1 LGASATLE
9 SNRIGYV
16 TLYGPV
22 APTVVSNWFGDAHPW
37 RLTDVNASFGGFAGN
52 EYAYGTNTWMELS
65 GTLTNNL
72 TLGLIDGVVGNY
84 YLNGNLVVS
93 SNVTLTLASGVT
105 LQSPQYSYG
114 VYVDGVL
121 TGTNATL
128 ELLGTYCYYS
138 CYYST
143 LYVRDGGR
151 VDLAG
156 GTIAGPGHV
165 EVQTNGEM
173 NVTDETFANQGGII
187 AMNYYAGST
196 GVVCQV
202 CGPFA
207 FGLTGNNGV
216 VVHWNDFSQASVVS
230 AGDPATA
237 YDLSFNYWGSTDPGV
252 IDARIYDRLD
262 DANRPL
268 IIFDP
273 CLAASPANVVRFFV
287 LGQSPQTNLVN
298 SRDHIDVAFS
308 RPLQTNTWAVSNISF
323 TGPHGAIPI
332 TSAAMLESNV
342 GRLSFAPVAE
352 PGSYQL
358 TVAPRIRD
366 TQGQLLDQDGDG
378 TPGETT
384 QDRYIAMFTLPP
396 PRVYYTDFEGGIG
409 PEWSQQTLTCA
420 PVFSR
425 FTGRFGNDTQTLT
438 VSNLT
443 IGEPYVLSFD
453 LYVIDSWDGDG
464 PVAGPDYFN
473 VAIDGIQVFH
483 ETFANYNGTPPQQ
496 TQSFPREPDSGRV
509 NLGFNGYVDAIYR
522 GIQIAFVASNA
533 TTAFAFSGAGLE
545 SVDNESWGLDNVAI
559 ITTGTGDNPDL
570 TIGSLTAPSA
580 AQMGQA
586 IQVIYAITNA
596 GSVVAQG
603 PWYNAVL
610 LATNAAGDGAQT
622 LGHIVFSQSLSPGGT
637 ITLTQSVILP
647 GGISGERFLGVR
659 VDSAGQVFEADEM
672 NNLAMVATPL
682 HIQAA
687 DLIVG
692 SLGAPSGV
700 LLGETF
706 NATWAVTNAGTASA
720 YASWTDRLY
729 LSTNNNTFAGAVQL
743 AAGAFNNAPLVAGDG
758 YVRTQAVTLALNSG
772 VVPGDYYLIAVTD
785 YGAVQ
790 SEACETNN
798 QLSRPITINLP
809 PLPDLIV
816 TNAGTPAQILPG
828 DAATLVWTVTNCGI
842 ATASNVWRE
851 SVAVSNA
858 TQGLRLL
865 ADFAFTN
872 QIDPGEFL
880 MRTQTITMPADLP
893 AGAQQF
899 FVTVDSRFDVFELN
913 ETNNTAAAT
922 NVSTVPVLLTLQLPA
937 SQLAEGGS
945 MTATVSRNGDRAQP
959 LTVWLTNSAP
969 KKLNYTNQIIIPAGQ
984 AAASFAI
991 QAVTNG
997 VVDDDQTVSIAAAA
1011 DGYQPAAGE
1020 FTVLNVDM
1028 PHLSLQ
1034 LFNNTVMEG
1043 ATLGIMVTRDYD
1055 TNQPLT
1061 VQIASSSPG
1070 KLSVP
1075 ASVTIPAGQW
1085 SLTFALLAV
1094 NNTQVEGPLDYTV
1107 TASATNYTSANA
1119 TVTVLDDDVSSV
1131 TLTVSPATVSEG
1143 AGPQAAVGTV
1153 TRNVVTGRALVVDL
1167 VSSNPNKLLVPP
1179 WVAILG
1185 NQASASFP
1193 MTTVDNQIVDG
1204 DTTVTIQ
1211 PYVTAT
1217 TTGARLA
1224 PGVPAQVVVTDD
1236 DGPTL
1241 RLSIAH
1247 KLVAEGLSPATTA
1260 TVTRNT
1266 STNGA
1271 LVVSLQSSDLS
1282 EATVPPT
1289 VTIPA
1294 GQTSATFNL
1303 NTVQDNQPDGN
1314 QTVTI
1319 SASAAGFTGS
1329 ADTMVV
1335 SDIDLPDLV
1344 VSRISLPDSADTE
1357 SYFNVTYRVSN
1368 QGLGPAGTNW
1378 VTRVFLSDD
1387 PVVGNDT
1394 FVGGYTF
1401 NGTMNVGQFF
1411 EQTLSVHAP
1420 QNVGQ
1425 YWIIV
1430 STDVGGSIAETLE
1443 DNNTSVSATPVQVQA
1458 AYHATVQ
1465 TDVTNALAGTPIPL
1479 SGAARRVSNNQPA
1492 PFVPVTIHLK
1502 LRDSTRLIA
1511 ALTDADGNYAITF
1524 IPLANEAGH
1533 YTLGADHPGVPET
1546 AVQDEFNLR
1555 GFRCEPSL
1563 LPTIIAEGST
1573 VTGAVAL
1580 INLGELPLSGLA
1592 PTIVTQ
1598 MPNLS
1603 VAINVSDGGALPG
1616 STNISLG
1623 YSFTANNAS
1632 VSEGFVQVRVTSTV
1646 GATADILLP
1655 VRVDL
1660 LRAKLAALPENL
1672 LAGMARGRQVSL
1684 PFDVFNQGAVDSGP
1698 VTVSLPALSWL
1709 QVAGDN
1715 PLPSIPPGQTNRVTL
1730 LLTPPADLALGVH
1743 SGSLVLQCATASLMV
1758 PFEFRALSEARGDL
1772 LVTAVDEYTYYAEGS
1787 PKVANAAVRVT
1798 DSLTGLVLT
1807 NGVTDSNGVFAAT
1820 NVLESYYEI
1829 EVTADS
1835 HSSYHATMFLQQ
1847 GQTNVVSAFLARQ
1860 AVKYTWTVVPTEI
1873 EDRTSIILE
1882 TTFETFVPMPVIT
1895 VEPASVDLADI
1906 TEEVS
1911 QINFTIS
1918 NQGLVA
1924 AQAARL
1930 VFQAHPRWQFTPL
1943 TEYIGELPARSSV
1956 TIPVTVTKLHPEQGM
1971 SARTAKPADENA
1983 PTVDPCNLFAS
1994 VLYQLICGTLQN
2006 TYQSP
2011 IALYNAAD
2019 CGPKIPPTPPPPPP
2033 SDPDQPIEVYVP
2045 PVQPLLP
2052 PISLPPSL
2060 PPPPSSYVYTSGG
2073 GWNGSF
2079 SWGGWGGG
2087 GGGDV
2092 YQSNY
2097 VPPPAAASG
2106 SQNLCDPCNFE
2117 LTLAVSECIIGVLP
2131 IPILELPKCIFG
2143 AFECVTDPGFLSCG
2157 GALLD
2162 CAAAAGKEVPVV
2174 GQIVGLIGCADSI
2187 LSSCNGP
2194 GLIGFLKDINP
2205 LAVSQPGVQK
2215 SYSDGHIARA
2225 QTSSAGYSA
2234 QMDDFQK
2241 HGQRLLTHLNMLRVM
2256 IGDDAWFHRNQ
2267 GTNFGV
2273 WLEAFGNCAHAGTD
2287 AGERISETERAQLLT
2302 VPFPDGLTTNH
2313 LNKFIDRWNR
2323 TWDYHDA
2330 GITNLNDVPG
2340 GWSTDFITRDA
2351 FTNAVYEMYAA
2362 VAANEAEGITNAAA
2376 GLQLAYNNLNAA
2388 LNQGT
2393 GGGGVCGKV
2402 SLRLDQQAVI
2412 SRDAF
2417 NATLEI
2423 ENGADTALSGMAANI
2438 LVMNET
2444 GQDVTG
2450 LFGVR
2455 PPTLVNVTN
2464 VTGAGGLPAH
2474 NTASI
2479 SWIIIPTSDAAPDAP
2494 LVYYV
2499 SGTLRYTQ
2507 DGTQVSVPLAAV
2519 PITVYPTPRLFVKY
2533 FHERDVYSDDPFTD
2547 VIEPTIPFN
2556 LAVMVENRGK
2566 GIAKNMRITS
2576 SQPQIVDNEKGLLV
2590 DFKIIGTEV
2599 AGQNLSPSLTV
2610 NFGNINAGQIAIGRW
2625 LLTSTVQGLF
2635 TDYKA
2640 TFEHIDGLGNPKL
2653 SLIEDVSIHEMIHL
2667 VRAGGAFE
2675 DGKPDFLVNDITDPR
2690 DLPDTLYLSDGTT
2703 NPVAL
2708 AELASVDSPPTSGH
2722 LQAQLTASMPAGWTY
2737 LRVPEPSAGQLRL
2750 VRVVRSDGVE
2760 IPFGTNVW
2768 TTDRTFIGM
2777 GKRPINEN
2785 ILHLLDYNS
2794 TGIYTLTYVA
2804 PPMPD
2809 TNAPSS
2815 AVAALPAD
2823 SPILFR
2829 VQWSGTDDDS
2839 GIANYDIFVSANDGS
2854 FVPWLQ
2860 KTPLTSASYQ
2870 GVPGGHYAFYSVAT
2884 DAAGNQEN
2892 PPVTPDAMTTVTIT
2906 NHAPVLTSLPVQ
2918 TIDEGTLLQLTV
2930 PASDSDPNDT
2940 LAFSLAAGAPSG
2952 MTINRSTGL
2961 ITWQT
2966 GEING
2971 PSTNTFTV
2979 NVADDG
2985 LPPLSAATNVTVIVR
3000 EVNTAPVLTPILNRT
3015 INEGAILWVTNRATD
3030 SDIPANRL
3038 TFTLGPGAPAGATIT
3053 TNGLFHWQPTEL
3065 QGPSTNLIQV
3075 IVSDDGTPS
3084 LSATQSFTVM
3094 VRDVLSDFKL
3104 AVGSTNVMAGEN
3116 GIVPILLTSSGL
3128 DLTNIS
3134 FFLETPSE
3142 QLTNF
3147 SLQPVS
3153 AEILSSLLQ
3162 PAGADRSQ
3170 VQFILDAGQMQ
3181 PGLRQL
3187 AALGFLAATRTNSTV
3202 APLRIS
3208 QLRGIRSGNL
3218 VIVNGMAVPGRV
3230 IIIANESVLEATQP
3244 TTLLLYG
3251 KEGVHYAIEAR
3262 TNLDAG
3268 TSWAEIHR
3276 LQLTNGM
3283 GTFTNFNIDGAI
3295 YFRSLELP

>member
-1 LGASATLE
+1 
-9 SNRIGYV
+9 
-16 TLYGPV
+16 
-22 APTVVSNWFGDAHPW
+22 
-37 RLTDVNASFGGFAGN
+37 
-52 EYAYGTNTWMELS
+52 
-65 GTLTNNL
+65 
-72 TLGLIDGVVGNY
+72 
-84 YLNGNLVVS
+84 
-93 SNVTLTLASGVT
+93 
-105 LQSPQYSYG
+105 
-114 VYVDGVL
+114 
-121 TGTNATL
+121 
-128 ELLGTYCYYS
+128 
-138 CYYST
+138 
-143 LYVRDGGR
+143 
-151 VDLAG
+151 
-156 GTIAGPGHV
+156 
-165 EVQTNGEM
+165 
-173 NVTDETFANQGGII
+173 
-187 AMNYYAGST
+187 
-196 GVVCQV
+196 
-202 CGPFA
+202 
-207 FGLTGNNGV
+207 
-216 VVHWNDFSQASVVS
+216 
-230 AGDPATA
+230 
-237 YDLSFNYWGSTDPGV
+237 
-252 IDARIYDRLD
+252 
-262 DANRPL
+262 
-268 IIFDP
+268 
-273 CLAASPANVVRFFV
+273 
-287 LGQSPQTNLVN
+287 
-298 SRDHIDVAFS
+298 VAFNLPIQS
-308 RPLQTNTWAVSNISF
+308 NTWAVSNISF

-332 TSAAMLESNV
+332 TGADVLESNM
-342 GRLSFAPVAE
+342 GRLSFAPVSE

-358 TVAPRIRD
+358 TIAPRIRD
-366 TQGQLLDQDGDG
+366 TQGRLLDQDGDG

-384 QDRYIAMFTLPP
+384 QDRYTATFTLPP
-396 PRVYYTDFEGGIG
+396 PRVYYADFEGGIG

-438 VSNLT
+438 ASNLT
-443 IGEPYVLSFD
+443 VGEPYVLSFD

-464 PVAGPDYFN
+464 TSPGPDYFN
-473 VAIDGIQVFH
+473 VAIDGTQAFH

-509 NLGFNGYVDAIYR
+509 HLGFNPSYVDAIYR
-522 GIQIAFVASNA
+522 GIQISFVASNSA
-533 TTAFAFSGAGLE
+533 TAIAFSGAGLE
-545 SVDNESWGLDNVAI
+545 GVDNESWGIDNVAI
-559 ITTGTGDNPDL
+559 ITTGTNDNPDL
-570 TIGSLTAPSA
+570 TIGSLTAPAA

-622 LGHIVFSQSLSPGGT
+622 LGHIVFSQSLASGGA

-682 HIQAA
+682 QIQAA

-706 NATWAVTNAGTASA
+706 NATWAVTNAGTAPA

-729 LSTNNNTFAGAVQL
+729 LSTTNTTLAGAIQL
-743 AAGAFNNAPLVAGDG
+743 AAGAFDSAPLAAGDG

-772 VVPGDYYLIAVTD
+772 IIPGDYYLIAITD
-785 YGAVQ
+785 YGTVQ

-798 QLSRPITINLP
+798 QLSRPITLNLP

-816 TNAGTPAQILPG
+816 TNAGAPAQILPG
-828 DAATLVWTVTNCGI
+828 DAATLIWTVTNCGI

-865 ADFAFTN
+865 ADFVFTN
-872 QIDPGEFL
+872 QIDSGEFL
-880 MRTQTITMPADLP
+880 TRTQTVAMPADLP

-922 NVSTVPVLLTLQLPA
+922 NVSTVPALLTLQLPA

-945 MTATVSRNGDRAQP
+945 MAAAVSRNGDRAQP
-959 LTVWLTNSAP
+959 LTVWLTNSDPTELAF
-969 KKLNYTNQIIIPAGQ
+969 TNQIVIPAGQ
-984 AAASFAI
+984 AAAGFAI
-991 QAVTNG
+991 QAVTDG
-997 VVDDDQTVSIAAAA
+997 VVDDSQTVSITAAA

-1020 FTVLNVDM
+1020 LTVLNVDL

-1034 LFNNTVMEG
+1034 LFTNAVMEG
-1043 ATLGIMVTRDYD
+1043 ATLGITVTRDYD

-1061 VQIASSSPG
+1061 VQIACSSPG
-1070 KLSVP
+1070 QLSVP
-1075 ASVTIPAGQW
+1075 ASVTIPVGQW
-1085 SLTFALLAV
+1085 SQTFALLAV
-1094 NNTQVEGPLDYTV
+1094 NDTQVEGPLDYTV
-1107 TASATNYTSANA
+1107 TASAMNYVSANA
-1119 TVTVLDDDVSSV
+1119 TVTVLDNDVSSV
-1131 TLTVSPATVSEG
+1131 TLTVSPSTVSEG

-1153 TRNVVTGRALVVDL
+1153 TRDVVTGRALVVDL
-1167 VSSNPNKLLVPP
+1167 VSSNPDKLLVPP

-1185 NQASASFP
+1185 NQASVSFSISA
-1193 MTTVDNQIVDG
+1193 VDNQIVDG
-1204 DTTVTIQ
+1204 NTTVTIQ

-1224 PGVPAQVVVTDD
+1224 AGVPAQVLVTDN

-1241 RLSIAH
+1241 RLTIANR
-1247 KLVAEGLSPATTA
+1247 LVAEGLSPATTA

-1266 STNGA
+1266 GTSGA

-1282 EATVPPT
+1282 EATVPAT
-1289 VTIPA
+1289 VTIPD
-1294 GQTSATFNL
+1294 GQSSVTFNIA
-1303 NTVQDNQPDGN
+1303 TVQDGQGDGN

-1319 SASAAGFTGS
+1319 TASATNYTGS
-1329 ADTMVV
+1329 TDTMVV
-1335 SDIDLPDLV
+1335 TDVDFPDLV
-1344 VSRISLPDSADTE
+1344 VSSISLPASVETE
-1357 SYFNVTYRVSN
+1357 AYFNVTYRVSN

-1394 FVGGYTF
+1394 YVGGYTF

-1411 EQTLSVHAP
+1411 EQTLSARAP
-1420 QNVGQ
+1420 LSTGQ
-1425 YWIIV
+1425 CWVVV
-1430 STDVGGSIAETLE
+1430 STDVGGWITETLE
-1443 DNNTSVSATPVQVQA
+1443 DNNTSVSATPVQVTA

-1465 TDVTNALAGTPIPL
+1465 TDVTSALAGTPIPL
-1479 SGAARRVSNNQPA
+1479 SGTARRVSNNQPA

-1524 IPLANEAGH
+1524 NPLANEAGH

-1546 AVQDEFNLR
+1546 GVQDEFNLL

-1563 LPTIIAEGST
+1563 LPTVIAESST

-1580 INLGELPLSGLA
+1580 VNLGELPLSGLA
-1592 PTIVTQ
+1592 ATIVTQ

-1603 VAINVSDGGALPG
+1603 VSFNVSDGGALPG
-1616 STNISLG
+1616 STNITLG
-1623 YSFTANNAS
+1623 YSITANNAS
-1632 VSEGFVQVRVTSTV
+1632 VSEGFVQVWVTSTE
-1646 GATADILLP
+1646 GATAEVLFP
-1655 VRVDL
+1655 VRVDP
-1660 LRAKLAALPENL
+1660 LRAKLVALPVNL
-1672 LAGMARGRQVSL
+1672 FAGMARGRQVSV
-1684 PFDVFNQGAVDSGP
+1684 PFDVVNQGGIDSGP
-1698 VTVSLPALSWL
+1698 VTVTLPPLSWL

-1787 PKVANAAVRVT
+1787 PKVTNAAVRVT
-1798 DSLTGLVLT
+1798 DSLTGLTLT
-1807 NGVTDSNGVFAAT
+1807 NGVTDSNGVFAVT
-1820 NVLESYYEI
+1820 NVLESYYNF
-1829 EVTADS
+1829 EVTADN
-1835 HSSYHATMFLQQ
+1835 HSPYRATMLLES
-1847 GQTNVVSAFLARQ
+1847 GRTNVVSAFLARQ
-1860 AVKYTWTVVPTEI
+1860 TVKYTWTVVPTEI
-1873 EDRTSIILE
+1873 EDRTHIVLE
-1882 TTFETFVPMPVIT
+1882 TTFETFVPVPVIT
-1895 VEPASVDLADI
+1895 VEPGSVDLADI

-1918 NQGLVA
+1918 NHGLVA

-1930 VFQAHPRWQFTPL
+1930 VFEAHPRWEFTPL

-1956 TIPVTVTKLHPEQGM
+1956 TIPVTVKKLHPEQGLG
-1971 SARTAKPADENA
+1971 AKAANGSPAKSLDDNA
-1983 PTVDPCNLFAS
+1983 PTVDPCDLFGS
-1994 VLYQLICGTLQN
+1994 VLYQLLCGTLQN

-2019 CGPKIPPTPPPPPP
+2019 CGPKFPPTPPPPPP
-2033 SDPDQPIEVYVP
+2033 PNPDQPIEEYVP
-2045 PVQPLLP
+2045 PVQPPLP

-2060 PPPPSSYVYTSGG
+2060 PPPPSGYVSGG
-2073 GWNGSF
+2073 GGGGGGGGG
-2079 SWGGWGGG
+2079 WGGWGGG
-2087 GGGDV
+2087 GGGGAG

-2097 VPPPAAASG
+2097 VPPPAASSG
-2106 SQNLCDPCNFE
+2106 TPNLCDPCNFE
-2117 LTLAVSECIIGVLP
+2117 LTLAVSECILGALDIPVMKLP
-2131 IPILELPKCIFG
+2131 ICIKSVFG
-2143 AFECVTDPGFLSCG
+2143 CATDPGFMSCG
-2157 GALLD
+2157 GALFD
-2162 CAAAAGKEVPVV
+2162 CAEAAGQEVPVV
-2174 GQIVGLIGCADSI
+2174 GTIIGLVGCADSI
-2187 LSSCNGP
+2187 LSSCDGP

-2205 LAVSQPGVQK
+2205 FDVSQPGVKK
-2215 SYSDGHIARA
+2215 SYSDGQIHKALGG
-2225 QTSSAGYSA
+2225 TAGHSA
-2234 QMDDFQK
+2234 QMEEFQK
-2241 HGQRLLTHLNMLRVM
+2241 HGQRLLAHLNMLRVM

-2273 WLEAFGNCAHAGTD
+2273 WLQAFGNCTHAGTD
-2287 AGERISETERAQLLT
+2287 ADERISETERAQLLT
-2302 VPFPDGLTTNH
+2302 LTFPDGLTTNH

-2323 TWDYHDA
+2323 SWDYHDA
-2330 GITNLNDVPG
+2330 GITNLNQVPD

-2351 FTNAVYEMYAA
+2351 FTNAVYQMYDA
-2362 VAANEAEGITNAAA
+2362 VVANEAEGITNAVA
-2376 GLQLAYNNLNAA
+2376 GLQQAYKNLKAE
-2388 LNQGT
+2388 LDQGT
-2393 GGGGVCGKV
+2393 GGGGICGKV

-2423 ENGADTALSGMAANI
+2423 ENGADTALSGMAADI

-2450 LFGVR
+2450 LFGIR

-2464 VTGAGGLPAH
+2464 VTGTGELAAH

-2479 SWIIIPTSDAAPDAP
+2479 SWIIIPASDAAPDAP

-2507 DGTQVSVPLAAV
+2507 DGTQVSVPLSAV
-2519 PITVYPTPRLFVKY
+2519 PITVYPTPRLFIKY
-2533 FHERDVYSDDPFTD
+2533 FHERNVYSDDPFTD

-2576 SQPQIVDNEKGLLV
+2576 SQPQIVENEKGLLV

-2610 NFGNINAGQIAIGRW
+2610 NFGNINPGQIAIGRW
-2625 LLTSTVQGLF
+2625 LLTSTLQGLF

-2640 TFEHIDGLGNPKL
+2640 TFEHIDALGNPKL
-2653 SLIEDVSIHEMIHL
+2653 SLIEDVSIFEMIHL
-2667 VRAGGAFE
+2667 VQAGGAFE
-2675 DGKPDFLVNDITDPR
+2675 DGKPDFLVNAVTDPR

-2708 AELASVDSPPTSGH
+2708 VELASVDSPPTSGH

-2737 LRVPEPSAGQLRL
+2737 LRVQEPSAGQLRL
-2750 VRVVRSDGVE
+2750 VRVMRSDGVE

-2804 PPMPD
+2804 PPAPD

-2815 AVAALPAD
+2815 AVAALPSD
-2823 SPILFR
+2823 SSILFR

-2839 GIANYDIFVSANDGS
+2839 GVANYDIFVSANDGP

-2860 KTPLTSASYQ
+2860 RTPLTSASYR
-2870 GVPGGHYAFYSVAT
+2870 GVAGGHYAFYSVAT
-2884 DAAGNQEN
+2884 DGVGNREN
-2892 PPVTPDAMTTVTIT
+2892 PPLTPEAMTTVTIT
-2906 NHAPVLTSLPVQ
+2906 NHAPVLASLPVQ

-2930 PASDSDPNDT
+2930 PASDSDSDDT
-2940 LAFSLAAGAPSG
+2940 LAYSLGADAPSG
-2952 MTINRSTGL
+2952 MTINHSTGL

-2966 GEING
+2966 GEATG
-2971 PSTNTFTV
+2971 PSTNTFAVIATD
-2979 NVADDG
+2979 NG
-2985 LPPLSAATNVTVIVR
+2985 LPTLSATTNVTVIVS
-3000 EVNTAPVLTPILNRT
+3000 EVNTPPVLTPILNR
-3015 INEGAILWVTNRATD
+3015 IALEGGMLRVTNRATD
-3030 SDIPANRL
+3030 IDIPANRL
-3038 TFTLGPGAPAGATIT
+3038 TFTLGPDTPMGATIT
-3053 TNGLFHWQPTEL
+3053 TNGLFRWIPTEL

-3084 LSATQSFTVM
+3084 LSATQHFTVV
-3094 VRDVLSDFKL
+3094 VRDSLPDFKL
-3104 AVGSTNVMAGEN
+3104 AVGSTNVMAGESN
-3116 GIVPILLTSSGL
+3116 TVPVLLTGSLGL

-3142 QLTNF
+3142 RLTNLT
-3147 SLQPVS
+3147 LQPVS
-3153 AEILSSLLQ
+3153 AEVLSSLLQ
-3162 PAGADRSQ
+3162 PAGADRSE
-3170 VQFILDAGQMQ
+3170 VRFTLDAGQLQ
-3181 PGLRQL
+3181 FGPRQL
-3187 AALGFLAATRTNSTV
+3187 AELGFLAVPHTNSAV
-3202 APLRIS
+3202 ALLHVS
-3208 QLRGIRSGNL
+3208 QLQGIRVGDR
-3218 VIVNGMAVPGRV
+3218 VTTHTAAYPGRI
-3230 IIIANESVLEATQP
+3230 IIIANESVLEATLP
-3244 TTLLLYG
+3244 STLLLFG

-3262 TNLDAG
+3262 TNWDAG
-3268 TSWAEIHR
+3268 TSWAEIYR
-3276 LQLTNGM
+3276 LQQTNRM
-3283 GTFTNFNIDGAI
+3283 ETFTNFNTDETIF
-3295 YFRSLELP
+3295 FRSLELP